1 MTSPARRVELP
12 ARAGAVLLSHDAT
25 LLVAGT
31 ADGHARLF
39 DAATLSPRA
48 AIRVPERTAAAALSP
63 DGRLLVTGDGSG
75 TVSVWDATTGE
86 RLRSAKAHD
95 APIDG
100 LAVGGDAL
108 AATAGESGVTLL
120 ELATLTV
127 RRRLLGDAAPSGLA
141 LSPDGRVLAVGLPE
155 SPILLLDA
163 KTGEERRRITEPF
176 MAAFA
181 FAFDSAGDLLA
192 AGGAEKT
199 LFVFS
204 LASGARV
211 ARFGNHDQPIAAIA
225 FSRDGARVA
234 AASFSL
240 NPPSAAASARLASL
254 ASKRETAVALGV
266 TPFVAAAFDASGT
279 AHVACAAGKAVELF
293 ALAAGS

>member
-1 MTSPARRVELP
+1 MTNAARRLELP
-12 ARAGAVLLSHDAT
+12 AGAGAVLLSPDAR

-39 DAATLSPRA
+39 DATTLATRGE
-48 AIRVPERTAAAALSP
+48 IRLPERTAAGALSP

-75 TVSVWDATTGE
+75 TVSVWDVATRE
-86 RLRSAKAHD
+86 RLRAAKAHD

-100 LAVGGDAL
+100 LAVAGDTV
-108 AATAGESGVTLL
+108 AATAGESGIALL
-120 ELATLTV
+120 ELATLAV
-127 RRRLLGDAAPSGLA
+127 RRRLLGDAAPSGLGF
-141 LSPDGRVLAVGLPE
+141 SPDGRVLAVGLPE

-181 FAFDSAGDLLA
+181 FAFDAAGDLLA

-204 LASGARV
+204 LASGSRV
-211 ARFGNHDQPIAAIA
+211 ARFGGHDQPIGAIA

-240 NPPSAAASARLASL
+240 NPQSAPASARLASL
-254 ASKRETAVALGV
+254 ASKRETTVALGV
-266 TPFVAAAFDASGT
+266 TPFVAVAFDAADT

-293 ALAAGS
+293 VLPAG